1 MTRPNFL
8 QSPQA
13 WTRAQRTSID
23 SESYACSLEVH
34 QKNKEPLGHRVA
46 TWTAAII
53 LLCMAGALALGY

>member
-13 WTRAQRTSID
+13 WTRVQRTSID

-46 TWTAAII
+46 TWTAVFFLA
-53 LLCMAGALALGY
+53 LGAVFLALGY